1 MTAMT
6 LEEAALAVSQGRVSS
21 VELVRQTIGRIEQLN
36 PRLNC
41 FLRVDADIALEE
53 ARRADDARSR
63 GLPLG
68 PLHGVPIA
76 LKDMFYDP
84 VRQTTSGSR
93 LRAGFVAHSTATVVS
108 RLRRAGAI
116 NVGALHMTE
125 FALGPTG
132 HNAHHGPCRNAWNP
146 DYISGG
152 SSSGSGTAVAAG
164 LVFGALG
171 SDTGGSVRVPAAAN
185 GVLGLKP
192 TYGRVPRTA
201 MMNLSW
207 STDHVG
213 PIARNARDLAL
224 IYAAIAGHD
233 PLDATSSHRP
243 VGNPTDE
250 LSRGVQGL
258 RIGIPTHYYFEAV
271 DADVNVRLQSALAD
285 LATAGAIL
293 VPVSVPEPAALA
305 DLSRMIVYAEAA
317 ALHGAW
323 LRTRADEYSP
333 QVRARIL
340 TGLALP
346 APLYLEALQLRAGL
360 LRRFVEQVFSECDV
374 MATPTLA
381 PRVPTIEE
389 TDVGAGASMW
399 QLLARLVRCTAPFNY
414 LGVPALAVPTGPDAN
429 GLPTSLQLV
438 ARPFAENR
446 LLTVAA
452 ALESVRGAPLAPAT
466 AA

>member
-1 MTAMT
+1 
-6 LEEAALAVSQGRVSS
+6 
-21 VELVRQTIGRIEQLN
+21 
-36 PRLNC
+36 
-41 FLRVDADIALEE
+41 
-53 ARRADDARSR
+53 
-63 GLPLG
+63 
-68 PLHGVPIA
+68 
-76 LKDMFYDP
+76 
-84 VRQTTSGSR
+84 
-93 LRAGFVAHSTATVVS
+93 
-108 RLRRAGAI
+108 
-116 NVGALHMTE
+116 
-125 FALGPTG
+125 
-132 HNAHHGPCRNAWNP
+132 
-146 DYISGG
+146 
-152 SSSGSGTAVAAG
+152 
-164 LVFGALG
+164 
-171 SDTGGSVRVPAAAN
+171 
-185 GVLGLKP
+185 
-192 TYGRVPRTA
+192 
-201 MMNLSW
+201 
-207 STDHVG
+207 
-213 PIARNARDLAL
+213 
-224 IYAAIAGHD
+224 
-233 PLDATSSHRP
+233 
-243 VGNPTDE
+243 
-250 LSRGVQGL
+250 
-258 RIGIPTHYYFEAV
+258 
-271 DADVNVRLQSALAD
+271 
-285 LATAGAIL
+285 
-293 VPVSVPEPAALA
+293 
-305 DLSRMIVYAEAA
+305 MIVYAEAA